1 MAVVVSCRGHTRFCR
16 PYNNK
21 RTTFMRVMLSSIL
34 RAVCAAAVGYLLVM
48 YRDQMVQWITI
59 AIGGM
64 FLISGIISVLTYYS
78 EKRKARN
85 AAERLHAISEMRD
98 GTEAPATAEDIM
110 RAMTPSF
117 PIVGIGSILLGVILA
132 VMPAEFIKGV
142 MYSMAAILILGG
154 LTQLFALVNVRKL
167 SNIPF
172 IFWVFP
178 CVIMII
184 GVYMIVRPMDMAE
197 LPFRII
203 GWGLVLYA
211 IVEVITAIN
220 IYRIRRRI
228 EEAEPY
234 NEANM
239 PTTKEE
245 DIEDAEIVETL

>member
-1 MAVVVSCRGHTRFCR
+1 
-16 PYNNK
+16 
-21 RTTFMRVMLSSIL
+21 
-34 RAVCAAAVGYLLVM
+34 
-48 YRDQMVQWITI
+48 
-59 AIGGM
+59 
-64 FLISGIISVLTYYS
+64 
-78 EKRKARN
+78 
-85 AAERLHAISEMRD
+85 
-98 GTEAPATAEDIM
+98 M

>member
-1 MAVVVSCRGHTRFCR
+1 
-16 PYNNK
+16 
-21 RTTFMRVMLSSIL
+21 MRVLLSSIL

-48 YRDQMVQWITI
+48 YRDKMVQWITI

-64 FLISGIISVLTYYS
+64 FLLSGIISVLTYYS
-78 EKRKARN
+78 ERRKARN

-98 GTEAPATAEDIM
+98 GTEAPASAEDIM

-132 VMPAEFIKGV
+132 MMPAEFIKGV

-167 SNIPF
+167 NNIPF
-172 IFWVFP
+172 IFWFFP
-178 CVIMII
+178 CVIMVI
-184 GVYMIVRPMDMAE
+184 GVYMVVRPMDMAE

-239 PTTKEE
+239 PATKEE

>member
-1 MAVVVSCRGHTRFCR
+1 MGFRIFASKLHL
-16 PYNNK
+16 
-21 RTTFMRVMLSSIL
+21 MRIIQSSIF
-34 RAVCAAAVGYLLVM
+34 RALLAIVFGYLLVM

-117 PIVGIGSILLGVILA
+117 PIVGIGSIL
-132 VMPAEFIKGV
+132 
-142 MYSMAAILILGG
+142 